1 MGSPINL
8 FHGLDTNQPISL
20 SLFLNSPKL
29 KFFLESQLDILKSYL
44 NEALFYFPITKQ
56 NRQKLEDEIGN
67 DFEAYLDLFCKILDG
82 MDMTR
87 YKEHASFFFQR
98 ANINPLDLSV
108 QNNSSIKRTYKYLK
122 ELCSC
127 LYDNVFSYKFKIEYK
142 DKKLFVSEVCI
153 HTNSRNLLT
162 VSVLPDGE
170 LNVTTDFIDIERKDI
185 DDVNRIFIRY
195 NTIFRCF
202 QYDQTSRNMYSTFVR
217 YLGNIVQTLLDELKD
232 VFCEDRINYVSPLRA
247 HPKRYY
253 MLDKV
258 YADSSLDTLDGDAL
272 AEVLKDNPTLKLRVN
287 QWLSEFGFSVDV
299 EEFKEIIHHLKVEQN
314 GLRLDISDVGFGIS
328 QVLPVII
335 QAFLSK
341 SDSVLIMEQPEIH
354 LHPKMQADLCDL
366 FISIVNKGRIQK
378 RLLIETHSEYLLK
391 RLRRRMAEQDLISS
405 KDVSICLFSKT
416 ANQYTVVK
424 RIEIEDRGYFEWPE
438 EFYDGKIYEDTIEFL
453 KLQGK

>member
-1 MGSPINL
+1 
-8 FHGLDTNQPISL
+8 
-20 SLFLNSPKL
+20 
-29 KFFLESQLDILKSYL
+29 
-44 NEALFYFPITKQ
+44 
-56 NRQKLEDEIGN
+56 
-67 DFEAYLDLFCKILDG
+67 
-82 MDMTR
+82 
-87 YKEHASFFFQR
+87 
-98 ANINPLDLSV
+98 
-108 QNNSSIKRTYKYLK
+108 
-122 ELCSC
+122 
-127 LYDNVFSYKFKIEYK
+127 
-142 DKKLFVSEVCI
+142 
-153 HTNSRNLLT
+153 
-162 VSVLPDGE
+162 
-170 LNVTTDFIDIERKDI
+170 
-185 DDVNRIFIRY
+185 
-195 NTIFRCF
+195 
-202 QYDQTSRNMYSTFVR
+202 
-217 YLGNIVQTLLDELKD
+217 
-232 VFCEDRINYVSPLRA
+232 
-247 HPKRYY
+247 
-253 MLDKV
+253 
-258 YADSSLDTLDGDAL
+258 
-272 AEVLKDNPTLKLRVN
+272 
-287 QWLSEFGFSVDV
+287 
-299 EEFKEIIHHLKVEQN
+299 LKVEQN